1 MKNKQKQAQREQFQC
16 LDQKASVSTSL
27 CEFSQ
32 QHSVCE
38 LLFLGRLPL
47 ELLLFLPKV
56 HRGEW
61 HLVLEDMVRTSFRKI
76 NSLVLRQ
83 QLCSFCWKD
92 PSLLVWKILFFFY
105 FLHNISV
112 LVKSWLH
119 SSVHVHVRSLSLKT
133 ARIRKKNDV
142 RVIQIQCSTAIIYKT
157 KHLSWLSS
165 RVICIWQ
172 LWSTAGFLLSA
183 HRIES
188 PLLLVQKWIL
198 VRLEVSLQSLFL
210 SVKLWKEVQLH
221 VPFSLMTCK

>member
-1 MKNKQKQAQREQFQC
+1 MSGSESFCQHFPVWIQPAALCLWTTFPGQAAFGAPSFSTKGPQGRVTSGLGGYGQNFLQKNQLTCVKTAAVQ
-16 LDQKASVSTSL
+16 
-27 CEFSQ
+27 
-32 QHSVCE
+32 
-38 LLFLGRLPL
+38 
-47 ELLLFLPKV
+47 LLLKRPFSIGLK
-56 HRGEW
+56 
-61 HLVLEDMVRTSFRKI
+61 
-76 NSLVLRQ
+76 NS
-83 QLCSFCWKD
+83 
-92 PSLLVWKILFFFY
+92 FFFF
-105 FLHNISV
+105 FLHNITV